1 MKSVNGVLRVKS
13 LVLAILT
20 VLPMLAFAQSD
31 DDVSILTKPTNYV
44 ELGLGNV
51 SSDSYNFGQYNGLGK
66 SGLFGIGKLS
76 LQGGD
81 AYGQGSGIR
90 RWSVEGTN
98 LGTDIRSVDASI
110 RDQGHWMVGLSF
122 SQQYHD
128 IADFSTP
135 LQGSMGGNVF
145 TLPQAFG
152 TISTARPATALPYG
166 TQALTPAQVAL
177 LRKVNVHT
185 NRNNTGVT
193 VGYNLNPHWGVV
205 FDWNHIEQSGAK
217 LISSGSDENNSAAG
231 ATLSKYSTAGE
242 AIQMLMNP
250 TNYTTD
256 NIDLALNWA
265 GINAFGTVGYYG
277 SHFVDNYSSVSFP
290 NPYTKG
296 ATANG
301 LPLGAPYP
309 VDALSTPPSND
320 FNQIN
325 FTGGY
330 SLTPTTHLTGGYSYG
345 RSTQNA
351 GYVNQDQ
358 MQPGG
363 LPVSSLH
370 GLVVLSH
377 ADLKLTNQTTKDL
390 TLSGGI
396 NYNEHD
402 NQTPAYT
409 YSFFD
414 LGAGPE
420 TSVSIPLSYRKTQ
433 GTLAG
438 DYRITSEQRLHV
450 DYEYTD
456 TQRWCNS
463 ALPVDPATGIPIGAD
478 VSATNTGYYQ
488 LVSTV
493 SCVEVPKST
502 EDKFVVNYRA
512 DASDNL
518 NFNAGFNYSDRSS
531 TVNPAFYSPLHAN
544 SEGFENYNYQAFFDG
559 SRREEL
565 IKAGVNYQATD
576 KLNLSMDM
584 RGTKDD
590 YYDSVMGVQQGK
602 SSSVNLDAAYQLSEK
617 TSASVY
623 ANWQYRSRDMVSATG
638 RNSVGTAGLTGWSNK
653 LTDKGSAFGIN
664 MKHSGMLHGKLDL
677 SANVSYSLDKTN
689 YNTESYATALI
700 PGIVC
705 ATVPGNAGYNCGS
718 TPTIYSEL
726 LRARLMANYRID
738 HRSSVAVGYIFEK
751 LNSNDYYYN
760 YYQLMST
767 GTTTMPTNQLSPSYT
782 ENVVFVSYR
791 YSFL

>member
-90 RWSVEGTN
+90 RWSVDGTN
-98 LGTDIRSVDASI
+98 LGTDIRAVDASI
-110 RDQGHWMVGLSF
+110 RDQGHWLLGLSF
-122 SQQYHD
+122 TQQYHD

-145 TLPQAFG
+145 TLPPAFG
-152 TISTARPATALPYG
+152 TISTARPATAVPYG
-166 TQALTPAQVAL
+166 TQVLTPAQVAFF
-177 LRKVNVHT
+177 RKVNVHT

-205 FDWNHIEQSGAK
+205 FDWNHIEQTGAK
-217 LISSGSDENNSAAG
+217 LISSGTDENNSAAG
-231 ATLSKYSTAGE
+231 ATLSRYSTAGE

-265 GINAFGTVGYYG
+265 GIKAFGTVSYYG
-277 SHFVDNYSSVSFP
+277 SHFVDHYSTVSFP
-290 NPYTKG
+290 NPYTRG

-330 SLTPTTHLTGGYSYG
+330 SLTPTTHLAGGYSYG

-370 GLVVLSH
+370 GLVVISH

-420 TSVSIPLSYRKTQ
+420 TSISIPLSYKKTR
-433 GTLAG
+433 GSLAG

-450 DYEYTD
+450 GYEYTD

-463 ALPVDPATGIPIGAD
+463 AIPVDPATGIPIGAD

-488 LVSTV
+488 LVSKV
-493 SCVEVPKST
+493 SCVAVPKSV

-518 NFNAGFNYSDRSS
+518 NFNAGFNYSDRNS

-544 SEGFENYNYQAFFDG
+544 SEGFENYNYQAYFDG
-559 SRREEL
+559 SRREKMV
-565 IKAGVNYQATD
+565 KAGVNYQASD

-590 YYDSVMGVQQGK
+590 YYDSVMGVQKGK
-602 SSSVNLDAAYQLSEK
+602 SSSVNLDAAYQLSER

-638 RNSVGTAGLTGWSNK
+638 RNAVGTAGLAGWSNK
-653 LTDKGSAFGIN
+653 LTDKGSAFGVD
-664 MKHSGMLHGKLDL
+664 MKHGGMLHGKLDL
-677 SANVSYSLDKTN
+677 SADVSYSLDKTH
-689 YNTESYATALI
+689 YNTESYTTALI

-705 ATVPGNAGYNCGS
+705 ASAPGNSGYNCGS
-718 TPTIYSEL
+718 TPTISSEL
-726 LRARLMANYRID
+726 LRARLMARYRID
-738 HRSSVAVGYIFEK
+738 RRSSVAFGYIFEK

-767 GTTTMPTNQLSPSYT
+767 GTTTMPTNQLNPGYT
-782 ENVVFVSYR
+782 QNVVFVSYR
-791 YSFL
+791 YSFQ

>member
-13 LVLAILT
+13 LVLAILA

-66 SGLFGIGKLS
+66 SGLFGIGNVS

-90 RWSVEGTN
+90 RWSIDGTN
-98 LGTDIRSVDASI
+98 LGTDIRAVDATI
-110 RDQGHWMVGLSF
+110 RDQGHWMFGLNF
-122 SQQYHD
+122 TQQHHD
-128 IADFSTP
+128 IADFWTP
-135 LQGSMGGNVF
+135 MQGSMGGNVF
-145 TLPQAFG
+145 TLPQGFG
-152 TISTARPATALPYG
+152 TVSTATAATPYG
-166 TQALTPAQVAL
+166 TQVLTPTQVGYFH
-177 LRKVNVHT
+177 KVNVHT
-185 NRNNTGVT
+185 DRYNSGVT
-193 VGYNLNPHWGVV
+193 FGYNIDQQWNVQL
-205 FDWNHIEQSGAK
+205 DWNHIEQSGAK
-217 LISSGSDENNSAAG
+217 LISSGTDGNNKAFG
-231 ATLSKYSTAGE
+231 ATLASYSTGKE
-242 AIQMLMNP
+242 AIQTLMNP
-250 TNYTTD
+250 TDYTTD
-256 NIDLALNWA
+256 NFNLALNWA
-265 GINAFGTVGYYG
+265 GVKAFFTAGYYG
-277 SHFVDNYSSVSFP
+277 SRFVDNYSSVSFS
-290 NPYTKG
+290 NPYSSGK
-296 ATANG
+296 APNG
-301 LPLGAPYP
+301 SLLGAAYP

-320 FNQIN
+320 FNQVN
-325 FTGGY
+325 FSGGY
-330 SLTPTTHLTGGYSYG
+330 NLTRTTHLVGGYSYG
-345 RSTQNA
+345 RNTQNT
-351 GYVNQDQ
+351 GFVNQDQ

-363 LPVSSLH
+363 LPVNSLH
-370 GLVVLSH
+370 GKVITTH

-390 TLSGGI
+390 SLSAGI

-409 YSFFD
+409 YRFFD

-420 TSVSIPLSYRKTQ
+420 TSVSIPLSYKITE
-433 GTLAG
+433 GMLGG
-438 DYRITSEQRLHV
+438 DYRISSAQRLHFG
-450 DYEYTD
+450 YEYKETK
-456 TQRWCNS
+456 RWCNS
-463 ALPVDPATGIPIGAD
+463 VLPVNPATGIPVGAQ

-488 LVSTV
+488 AVSV
-493 SCVEVPKST
+493 LDCVAVPKA
-502 EDKFVVNYRA
+502 EENKFVVNYRA
-512 DASDNL
+512 NANDAL
-518 NFNAGFNYSDRSS
+518 NFNAGYAYSDRSS
-531 TVNPAFYSPLHAN
+531 TVNPAFYSPLQAN
-544 SEGFENYNYQAFFDG
+544 NQGFENYNYQAFFDG
-559 SRREEL
+559 SRREQL
-565 IKAGVNYQATD
+565 VKAGVNYQATD
-576 KLNLSMDM
+576 KLNLSMDV

-638 RNSVGTAGLTGWSNK
+638 RNSLGTAGLTGWSNK
-653 LTDKGSAFGIN
+653 LTDKGSAFGID

-677 SANVSYSLDKTN
+677 SADVSYSLDKTN
-689 YNTESYATALI
+689 YNTESYTTALI

-705 ATVPGNAGYNCGS
+705 TTAPNNGGYNCGS

-738 HRSSVAVGYIFEK
+738 RHSSVAVGYIFEK

-791 YSFL
+791 YGFL